1 MAARELSVR
10 QQEILGPRKLL
21 LSLPI
26 MENSEQVELRNCLV
40 KLISETNGVSLGD
53 TLELAAH
60 SMLFH
65 ERPAALRAV
74 TDFREML
81 FDYWK
86 NGDGVD
92 KLIEHDV
99 GQAVGGFLRSFPLHY
114 QEEHI
119 HLTGSLN
126 ASFVYPRLMQLL
138 DGPNA
143 AIYKRKILETYGQD
157 TLPIESEQQVDDL
170 IRLRDNISFSR
181 YLQVL
186 TLPKLVL
193 IDRQAHADAA
203 YHLASTTFKDFNVGR
218 IRLKFS
224 LSRVTSNPTDALPGP
239 PVSPEDV
246 VLGLYEGFS
255 KFQAEQPEFDFIL
268 SPSFRKESFFFDAS
282 RFSSKHDDFFHQV
295 EALLELLEKYPFLRD
310 KVTDADTVG
319 DEREHFRKAHFEE
332 MRLGFRKLQF
342 RGFQIRSHHGET
354 WSTLRRGVQAVDNA
368 MNIWH
373 INTLEHGV
381 SLGVNPNYYFHMI
394 FERVMSRN
402 KRNLG
407 IEINSQEACELRDM
421 DWRNHPEVL
430 ERLLSG
436 TTLTDD
442 DIRRF
447 IKTKFHAARE
457 VEHYQHDVLNRMINK
472 GVGLVALPSS
482 NILLTS
488 SFPTYKD
495 HPFSW
500 WEKKGV
506 KLAVGTDN
514 YVTLNTNFIREMLI
528 LLCTDMENL
537 KITKL
542 LMLVTG
548 ETRRPLVS
556 RHLWSMRG

>member
-1 MAARELSVR
+1 MSTAFESELAR
-10 QQEILGPRKLL
+10 
-21 LSLPI
+21 
-26 MENSEQVELRNCLV
+26 NLV

-65 ERPAALRAV
+65 ERPEALRSISE
-74 TDFREML
+74 FHEML
-81 FDYWK
+81 FDYSK
-86 NGDGVD
+86 KGEGIDGLLQHEVSD
-92 KLIEHDV
+92 ALAE
-99 GQAVGGFLRSFPLHY
+99 FLHRFPVPY

-119 HLTGSLN
+119 HLTGSLT
-126 ASFVYPRLMQLL
+126 ADFVYPRLMELL
-138 DGPNA
+138 EGPNA
-143 AIYKRKILETYGQD
+143 EIYEEKIRQVYGENA
-157 TLPIESEQQVDDL
+157 LPITCAEDVDAL
-170 IRLRDNISFSR
+170 IRLREDINFSR

-193 IDRQAHADAA
+193 VDRQAHEDAA
-203 YHLASTTFKDFNVGR
+203 YHLASTTFKNFNIGR

-224 LSRVTSNPTDALPGP
+224 LSRVTNNEDDKLPGK

-246 VLGLYEGFS
+246 VLGLYEGFA
-255 KFQAEQPEFDFIL
+255 KFAQEEPSFDFIL
-268 SPSFRKESFFFDAS
+268 SPSFRKEAFFYDS
-282 RFSSKHDDFFHQV
+282 TRFKSKHDDFFHQV
-295 EALLELLEKYPFLRD
+295 ETLLALLEKYPFLRD
-310 KVTDADTVG
+310 KVTDVDTVG
-319 DEREHFRKAHFEE
+319 DERDHYRKRHFEE

-342 RGFQIRSHHGET
+342 RGFRIRSHHGET
-354 WSTLRRGVQAVDNA
+354 WRTLRRGVQAVDNA

-373 INTLEHGV
+373 IDTLEHGV

-394 FERVMSRN
+394 FERVMAANMKGLPIERGSREEA
-402 KRNLG
+402 
-407 IEINSQEACELRDM
+407 EITGM

-430 ERLLSG
+430 EKLLNG
-436 TTLTDD
+436 KPLNQD

-447 IKTKFHAARE
+447 IKTKFHEARE

-472 GVGLVALPSS
+472 NVSLVALPSS
-482 NILLTS
+482 NILLTN

-506 KLAVGTDN
+506 KLGVGTDN
-514 YVTLNTNFIREMLI
+514 YVTLNTDFIREMLI
-528 LLCTDMENL
+528 LLFTDMENL

-542 LMLVTG
+542 LMVVTG

-556 RHLWSMRG
+556 RHLWSMRSLIKERA

>member
-1 MAARELSVR
+1 MEDITAKHETSDLSTS
-10 QQEILGPRKLL
+10 LL
-21 LSLPI
+21 KI
-26 MENSEQVELRNCLV
+26 
-40 KLISETNGVSLGD
+40 ISETNGVSLGD
-53 TLELAAH
+53 TLELASQSIWFA
-60 SMLFH
+60 
-65 ERPAALRAV
+65 ERPDELRAV
-74 TDFREML
+74 NDFRERL
-81 FDYWK
+81 FLHWK
-86 NGDGVD
+86 TGQN
-92 KLIEHDV
+92 IEGLLQHDV
-99 GQAVGGFLRSFPLHY
+99 GKSIQGLLRRFPIPF

-119 HLTGSLN
+119 HLTGSLT
-126 ASFVYPRLMQLL
+126 AAFVYPRLMKLL

-143 AIYKRKILETYGQD
+143 AIYEKKIREVYGD
-157 TLPIESEQQVDDL
+157 DALPITCEEDVDAL
-170 IRLRDNISFSR
+170 IRMRDNISFSR

-193 IDRQAHADAA
+193 VDRQAHADAA
-203 YHLASTTFKDFNVGR
+203 YHLASTTYKNYNVGR

-224 LSRVTSNPTDALPGP
+224 LSRVTSNPADALPGK

-255 KFQAEQPEFDFIL
+255 QFRQEEPSFDFIL
-268 SPSFRKESFFFDAS
+268 SPSFRKESFFFDSS
-282 RFSSKHDDFFHQV
+282 RFETKQDDFFHQV
-295 EALLELLEKYPFLRD
+295 EALLSLIDKYPFLQD
-310 KVTDADTVG
+310 KVTDVDTVG
-319 DEREHFRKAHFEE
+319 AERDHFRKAHFEE

-342 RGFQIRSHHGET
+342 RGFRIRSHHGET
-354 WSTLRRGVQAVDNA
+354 WRTLRRGVQAVDNA
-368 MNIWH
+368 MNMWH
-373 INTLEHGV
+373 IDTLEHGV

-394 FERVMSRN
+394 FERVMVANQKYQAIAEGTR
-402 KRNLG
+402 
-407 IEINSQEACELRDM
+407 EYAELNDM

-436 TTLTDD
+436 TLLNED

-457 VEHYQHDVLNRMINK
+457 VEHYQHDVLNRMLDK

-482 NILLTS
+482 NIMLTN

-506 KLAVGTDN
+506 KLGVGTDN
-514 YVTLNTNFIREMLI
+514 YVTLNTNFLREMLI

-548 ETRRPLVS
+548 ENRRPFLS
-556 RHLWSMRG
+556 RNLWSMRTMR